1 MKMII
6 VVTILSL
13 QLSLYER
20 VCVCVS
26 LSSSASSSACF
37 SFRSAIPFARDPTP
51 DGGGHPY
58 ATVDRKDGHCD
69 TCVFRRKTGEKMN
82 FLEI

>member
-26 LSSSASSSACF
+26 LSSSASSSAYF

-58 ATVDRKDGHCD
+58 ATVDRKDGLCD
-69 TCVFRRKTGEKMN
+69 TCVFRRKTGGKMN